1 MRDREYIITEYAY
14 DLYDSIDFIEYVKFK
29 LDYSKE
35 DRKILFGLEQDRR
48 VKDDEYIEIANEVSD
63 EFIEVVKDY

>member
-48 VKDDEYIEIANEVSD
+48 VKDDEYIEIAHEVSD

>member
-14 DLYDSIDFIEYVKFK
+14 DLYDSIDFMEYVKFK
-29 LDYSKE
+29 LDYSKK

-48 VKDDEYIEIANEVSD
+48 VKDDEYIEIAHEVSA

>member
-14 DLYDSIDFIEYVKFK
+14 DLYDSIDFMEYVKFK

-48 VKDDEYIEIANEVSD
+48 VKDDEYIEIAHEVSA
-63 EFIEVVKDY
+63 EFVEVVKDS